1 MRRVSALSALAV
13 CALLAA
19 CAQPVNS
26 DRVDWDRGARYGRV
40 LEVLAPQAA
49 EAEARACLGPDRPLP
64 AGQRY
69 VRVRYRATRL
79 HHKVVATVDDGLS
92 LRAGDEVELWPE
104 DCGAGRLARIGR
116 VLPPSAPQP

>member
-1 MRRVSALSALAV
+1 
-13 CALLAA
+13 
-19 CAQPVNS
+19 
-26 DRVDWDRGARYGRV
+26 YGRV

-104 DCGAGRLARIGR
+104 DCDAGRLAHVGR
-116 VLPPSAPQP
+116 VLPPPAQQP